1 MLLKFLRSAFRRVAH
16 SETLVNRSLAL
27 RQAGRLHEAEQML
40 RAAAVKFPEDAVVA
54 TNLGVVLLEQDRA
67 EEGVGWLQRALV
79 CDPHCAPAH
88 FNLANILRGSGQ
100 REPAIEHYRAAIAAD
115 PAFGHAREELLNC
128 LLEVCDWDCAERVA
142 DELHTT
148 IEREP
153 AAQWMPYVSPLT
165 ALHLGLAPAQ
175 VKAISA
181 HHAAEFARGIA
192 PLQRAG
198 SDAAPAIE
206 NPARLRIGYLS
217 RDLRDHAVG
226 HLLANVFS
234 LHDRVRFEIYAFSY
248 GADDASGYR
257 KTIATGVDHFIDGHA
272 MTDDELAAAI
282 AAAGIHVLVDLA
294 GHTTGNRM
302 RVLARR
308 PAPVQAHYL
317 GFAATT
323 GAEYIDYF
331 ISDRIA
337 TPPSMVDAFSE
348 KLAYA
353 AHCFM
358 LSDGT
363 DAVHVVADAA
373 TVACPQFAPD
383 AVVFCNFNNGSRIT
397 RDDFAAWMEILRG
410 VPGSVLWLQGAN
422 TLAVANLRGVAGR
435 CGVDAGRIIFA
446 QRVPTKREHLARLH
460 RADLMLDTISW
471 HNAHSTASDAL
482 WAGVPLLTV
491 PGRHFAN
498 RVAASLATAAGL
510 AELVCPDRSD
520 FIQTALRLGKDR
532 NELAALKRQLLAR
545 AAPFFDTQMR
555 MRDLEAAYLGM
566 WKDHLD
572 RARIVAG

>member
-1 MLLKFLRSAFRRVAH
+1 MLMKLLRSAFRPGAH
-16 SETLVNRSLAL
+16 ADTLVNRSLAL
-27 RQAGRLHEAEQML
+27 RKEGRLHDAEQLL
-40 RAAAVKFPEDAVVA
+40 RDAAGKFPEDAVVA

-67 EEGVGWLQRALV
+67 EDGVGWLQRALV
-79 CDPHCAPAH
+79 CDPRCAPAH

-100 REPAIEHYRAAIAAD
+100 REQAIEHYRAAIAAD
-115 PAFGHAREELLNC
+115 SAFGYAREELLNC
-128 LLEVCDWDCAERVA
+128 LLEVCDWDGADCVA
-142 DELHTT
+142 DELRAT

-153 AAQWMPYVSPLT
+153 AAQWMRYVSPLT
-165 ALHLGLAPAQ
+165 ALYLGLAPAQ
-175 VKAISA
+175 VKAISM
-181 HHAAEFARGIA
+181 HHAAECARGIA

-198 SDAAPAIE
+198 ADAAHDVE
-206 NPARLRIGYLS
+206 NPARLRIGYWS

-234 LHDRVRFEIYAFSY
+234 LHDRARFEIYAFSY

-257 KTIATGVDHFIDGHA
+257 KTIAAGVDRFIDAHA
-272 MTDDELAAAI
+272 MTDDELAVAI

-302 RVLARR
+302 PVLARR

-331 ISDRIA
+331 ISDRMA
-337 TPPSMVDAFSE
+337 TPPSMADAFSE
-348 KLAYA
+348 KLAYV

-363 DAVHVVADAA
+363 DALHVAADAT

-383 AVVFCNFNNGSRIT
+383 AVVFCNFNNGSRIA

-410 VPGSVLWLQGAN
+410 VPGSVLWLQGA
-422 TLAVANLRGVAGR
+422 TPLAVGYLRSAAQR
-435 CGVDAGRIIFA
+435 CGVEPGRIIFA

-482 WAGVPLLTV
+482 WACVPLLTV
-491 PGRHFAN
+491 PGKHFAN

-510 AELVCPDRSD
+510 AELVRPDRSD
-520 FIQTALRLGKDR
+520 YVQTALRLGR
-532 NELAALKRQLLAR
+532 NRAELGALKRQLLAR
-545 AAPFFDTQMR
+545 SVPFFDTQMR
-555 MRDLEAAYLGM
+555 VRDLEAAYLGM

-572 RARIVAG
+572 RARIAAG